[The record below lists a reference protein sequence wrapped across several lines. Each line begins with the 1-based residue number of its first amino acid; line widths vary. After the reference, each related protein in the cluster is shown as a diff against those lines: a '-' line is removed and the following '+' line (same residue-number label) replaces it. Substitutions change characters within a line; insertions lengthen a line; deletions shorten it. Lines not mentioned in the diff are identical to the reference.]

1 MDTAR
6 PTRWLWTTPDERRA
20 AMRPAVEGKIRASL
34 TRKIDALAAHAAL
47 LSDEQRARL
56 LVLGN
61 GSDE

>member
-1 MDTAR
+1 
-6 PTRWLWTTPDERRA
+6 
-20 AMRPAVEGKIRASL
+20 MRPAVEGKIRASL

>member
-20 AMRPAVEGKIRASL
+20 AMRPAVEGNIRASL
-34 TRKIDALAAHAAL
+34 TRKIDALDAHADL

-56 LVLGN
+56 LALARG
-61 GSDE
+61 GSE